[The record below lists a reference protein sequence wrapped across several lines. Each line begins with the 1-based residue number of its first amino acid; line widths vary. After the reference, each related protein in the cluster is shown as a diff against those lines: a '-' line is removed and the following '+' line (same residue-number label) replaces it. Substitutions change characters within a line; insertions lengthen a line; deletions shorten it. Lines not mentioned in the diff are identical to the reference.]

1 MCYLSPLDYEDL
13 CHVETKE
20 TVEKPKEEVEEV
32 ASDTVKACVFLEC
45 HK

>member
-20 TVEKPKEEVEEV
+20 TVEKPKGEEEV
-32 ASDTVKACVFLEC
+32 ASDTVKARVFLEC
-45 HK
+45 HE